1 MPSAGPGRRTLLAL
15 AGAGLAAPALAQG
28 KFPDRPI
35 RLIVPWPPGG
45 SADAQ
50 LRSMAEIAGRS
61 LGQNIVVE
69 NRPGAS
75 GTMGAMHLAT
85 QARPD
90 GYTISQMH
98 LSIIRRPFIVRTPP
112 WDPVNDFTHIIGLTG
127 WLFGIA
133 VKADGPIKN
142 WADYLAYARANPGRL
157 TYATSGIAT
166 TNHLAMEEIA
176 AREKIDIV
184 HVPYR
189 ASNESA
195 VAVASGEVMS
205 VADSSAWA
213 PLVEGGQLRLICVWT
228 AERSK
233 RFPDAPTL
241 KELGYD
247 MVVTSPYG
255 LSGPKGMDPGVVRVL
270 HDALKAA
277 LFDPANA
284 RVREQ
289 FDMPLE
295 YYDTEGYRDFV
306 LRRAQYEKAM
316 AERLNLRID

>member
-1 MPSAGPGRRTLLAL
+1 MLRRRHALAL
-15 AGAGLAAPALAQG
+15 AAGTLAAPGLALAQPR
-28 KFPDRPI
+28 FPDRPI

-50 LRSMAEIAGRS
+50 LRSLAEIAGRN

-75 GTMGAMHLAT
+75 GTMGAMHLKT

-90 GYTISQMH
+90 GYTITQMH
-98 LSIIRRPFIVRTPP
+98 LSIIRRAFIVRTPP
-112 WDPVNDFTHIIGLTG
+112 WDPVNDFSHIIGLTG

-133 VKADGPIKN
+133 VKADGPIKSF
-142 WADYLAYARANPGRL
+142 ADYLAYARANPGRL
-157 TYATSGIAT
+157 TYTTSGIAT
-166 TNHLAMEEIA
+166 TNHLTMEELSS
-176 AREKIDIV
+176 REKIELV

-189 ASNESA
+189 ASNEAA

-205 VADSSAWA
+205 VADSSAWG
-213 PLVEGGQLRLICVWT
+213 PLVEGGQLRLICVWS

-241 KELGYD
+241 RELGYD

-255 LSGPKGMDPGVVRVL
+255 LSGPKGMDPAVVKTL

-277 LFDPANA
+277 LFTPENA
-284 RVREQ
+284 KVREN

-295 YYDTEGYRDFV
+295 YYDTEAYRDFV
-306 LRRAQYEKAM
+306 ARRAAYEKQM